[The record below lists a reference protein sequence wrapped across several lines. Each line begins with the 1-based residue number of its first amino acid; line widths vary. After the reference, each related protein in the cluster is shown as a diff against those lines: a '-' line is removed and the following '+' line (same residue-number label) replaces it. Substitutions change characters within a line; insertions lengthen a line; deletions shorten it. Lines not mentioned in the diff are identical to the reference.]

1 MIINAILWA
10 LAVDYLIVGCLALLL
25 AFIVEPYL
33 QSITKKHFSEE
44 RADAVVKHGINL
56 FLLVASIV
64 VLWSNIWAAPNQGEC
79 RMQTNAGF
87 GDIGPNCHLGGQFV
101 FDIFFGAG
109 MSPPCSKNGDCRV
122 TY

>member
-1 MIINAILWA
+1 MVVNTTIFIPIFFTLGKFVIINAILWA

-87 GDIGPNCHLGGQFV
+87 GGYWTKLPSWWSIRL
-101 FDIFFGAG
+101 
-109 MSPPCSKNGDCRV
+109 
-122 TY
+122 